1 MTNMIILVLNC
12 GSSSVKYS
20 LFSIGS
26 EEKRLARGSID
37 RIGFHNSR
45 LIQESRGSR
54 TEYQLKVR
62 DHSHAISQLLDMLL
76 NVPVDNDSSI
86 RGILPSLNYIDAVGH
101 RVVHGGD
108 RFASAARIDDSVL
121 EFLRGHLYLAPLHNP
136 PNLAG
141 IEAISR
147 LIPRATQVAVFD
159 TAFHQTL
166 PPHACIYALPYELSE
181 KYRIRRYGFHGISH
195 RFVAQEAARIMKRPP
210 EDLRLITCHLGNGSS
225 IAAVKHGRSVDT
237 TMGFTPLEGLA
248 MGTRCGDLDPA
259 IVLFLQDQAGLNHA
273 EISDLLNRRSGMAG
287 LSGCSS
293 DMREILRAVYLDDRR
308 RTLNNGNPHHKRSKL
323 ALDVYVYRIK
333 KYIGAYAAAMG
344 GVDAVV
350 FTGGIGQ
357 SLSVIQEDAC
367 KGLEFMGVEIGTAR
381 SLGNGC
387 YCLSKLTSGVKVLM
401 IPTDEELMIAR
412 DALEILRSKSDLN
425 SAATQEDARDGRVG
439 SCGTDSP
446 GSGKG

>member
-1 MTNMIILVLNC
+1 MIILVLNC

-26 EEKRLARGSID
+26 GEKRLVRGYID

-54 TEYQLKVR
+54 AEHQLKVR
-62 DHSHAISQLLDMLL
+62 DHSHAISKLLDIL
-76 NVPVDNDSSI
+76 VDNDSSI
-86 RGILPSLNYIDAVGH
+86 HGILPSLDYIDAVGH

-108 RFASAARIDDSVL
+108 RFASAARIDDGVL

-136 PNLAG
+136 PNLEG
-141 IEAISR
+141 IEAIAR
-147 LIPRATQVAVFD
+147 LIPNVPQVAVFD

-166 PPHACIYALPYELSE
+166 PPHAYIYALPYELYE
-181 KYRIRRYGFHGISH
+181 KHRIRRYGFHGISH
-195 RFVAQEAARIMKRPP
+195 RFIAQEASRILNRPA
-210 EDLRLITCHLGNGSS
+210 EELRLITCHLGNGSS

-259 IVLFLQDQAGLNHA
+259 IVLFLQDQEGLSQA
-273 EISDLLNRRSGMAG
+273 EISDLLNRRSGMVG

-293 DMREILRAVYLDDRR
+293 DMREILRAVYLDGQKGA
-308 RTLNNGNPHHKRSKL
+308 LNTAHPQHVRSKL
-323 ALDVYVYRIK
+323 ALDVYIYRIK

-344 GVDAVV
+344 GVDAIV

-357 SLSVIQEDAC
+357 NLSVIQEDVCA
-367 KGLEFMGVEIGTAR
+367 GLEFIGIEIGLTR
-381 SLGNGC
+381 DLGNGC
-387 YCLSKLTSGVKVLM
+387 YCLSKPTSDVKVLA
-401 IPTDEELMIAR
+401 IPTEEELIIAR
-412 DALEILRSKSDLN
+412 DTLEILQAD
-425 SAATQEDARDGRVG
+425 
-439 SCGTDSP
+439 
-446 GSGKG
+446 KGA